1 MKRLVSFLL
10 TAIIITS
17 ALPLSVISA
26 NASPFSGGDGSEANP
41 YLVATPEALDAVRN
55 YPKAHYRQT
64 ADIDMSSFGN
74 WTPIPRFEGTYD
86 GGNYD
91 ITNFSLNDTNYKI
104 TNTNNHIGLFSYLC
118 NAEVRNIRL
127 ESMSIHFD
135 LSKHDYVPSSQYSSL
150 LFGGLAG
157 TADGS
162 VVKNCSVSGS
172 ISISNYSY
180 IDIGGLI
187 GYLSKGSSYST
198 IEDCSSSCKITVD
211 GGKGTSRDDSKY
223 LFCGGLVGNT
233 TCNMIDSCSNVGN
246 IDISVEG
253 HCYVGGIVGSAA
265 QSMSAMNCYN
275 LGNITAEIGC
285 NGFIGGIAG
294 RTSAGGLNDIMNL
307 SHCSNS
313 GAISASIGGT
323 AYVGGIVGQ
332 HKSNNGR
339 SSHGGAKNSQNLG
352 SLNVTVTS
360 AVPEA
365 YVGGIA
371 GTLKACAY
379 RVVNYGNI
387 KLNSAADS
395 QSQVFVGGI
404 IGKELWPDTIVISGN
419 TVYYIKNCFN
429 LAEDISA
436 CLIGADL
443 RYSSQNVGRILG
455 NDSESTECYSNKE
468 ALVNGAIRYGSLPT
482 DKNGGDLTADAL
494 LLKDTYRNFD
504 FSNEWTIDNGVGG
517 PVLLNV
523 PISAT
528 EADPESPFLSDFN
541 DLIYRADYLTKG
553 KASILTDPAIYSLL
567 LTNNFTPS
575 RIIVDSHPENMQTV
589 AAAWE
594 ALKATVDAAD
604 GNASQVLKQNTKQ
617 EDLITA
623 YILGAVGT
631 YTDFQFADAV
641 KNNFKHT
648 QNLVKV
654 LCELNGTYAMA
665 GDEFKEFIKG
675 KEDDIEKLLCDYYEK
690 NDPTMSALLKAKKG
704 ISVVSSVIS
713 TANSIEDVVSEISS
727 YSKLY
732 GINESTKEALLLM
745 YEVCPEESKALKNA
759 LKLTAEIV
767 SSANEEMIND
777 IAEREFAFALC
788 RETAYAVTDKL
799 WGYMTDAF
807 VDKCPVA
814 KGYVVLAKMELTVM
828 DKFFGID
835 ARTEQYF
842 KLCTLNEVDSVAG
855 LAVHQAMNNYMSSPT
870 SENAATFLS
879 AIELKFGFIDQS
891 YSESIKYSE
900 VITDSGILQKMENGF
915 RDLFG
920 IDSVNVLKESL
931 IGAEKAKN
939 SLHCTLLTAWISDLD
954 AENHSLAE
962 NYYEYREAM
971 FTRYEPE
978 NANDFIE
985 VFRNA
990 AKQYSIH
997 CPVNVKVFLPSGE
1010 LIAEVGEDSIFASED
1025 IAVIYYHGEKEI
1037 IFFEDGDYILSCEGY
1052 DEGDMDI
1059 GITEFDS
1066 EGNIVRKVNYNNI
1079 PVAPSSIH
1087 AMSGTELKTND
1098 GNSIPVDYDSARASE
1113 KHKVSIENGVISGYL
1128 PEIEASAGERIEISA
1143 IIPEGYRFVGW
1154 QGDAEFEDA
1163 SSASTYF
1170 FMKDGEVSVSAKFK
1184 KLDRDEDEDDD
1195 KPSEGIPVIIIFVIA
1210 GGAIITLSGIAILI
1224 VMIKERKKNSKKEK
1238 GNEADS
1244 L

>member
-1 MKRLVSFLL
+1 MKRLVSFFLA
-10 TAIIITS
+10 AIIITS

-64 ADIDMSSFGN
+64 ADIDMSSYGN
-74 WTPIPRFEGTYD
+74 WTPIENFRGVYD
-86 GGNYD
+86 GREQNILNLKIEAHDTSTYATSYGLFAEASDGKIKNVILKDINYSITKKGSTEYVYGGANYSVYVGGICGNY
-91 ITNFSLNDTNYKI
+91 
-104 TNTNNHIGLFSYLC
+104 G
-118 NAEVRNIRL
+118 
-127 ESMSIHFD
+127 SIE
-135 LSKHDYVPSSQYSSL
+135 
-150 LFGGLAG
+150 
-157 TADGS
+157 
-162 VVKNCSVSGS
+162 NCTVSGS
-172 ISISNYSY
+172 I
-180 IDIGGLI
+180 
-187 GYLSKGSSYST
+187 
-198 IEDCSSSCKITVD
+198 TVD
-211 GGKGTSRDDSKY
+211 ALSS
-223 LFCGGLVGNT
+223 
-233 TCNMIDSCSNVGN
+233 
-246 IDISVEG
+246 
-253 HCYVGGIVGSAA
+253 YVGGICGWTYSDITNCFNSATLTVNLTEN
-265 QSMSAMNCYN
+265 SAC
-275 LGNITAEIGC
+275 
-285 NGFIGGIAG
+285 GGIAG
-294 RTSAGGLNDIMNL
+294 N
-307 SHCSNS
+307 NS
-313 GAISASIGGT
+313 GKITLSTNAGAINASSNKGMSVGGICGINQDGRVQNCLNSGNLT
-323 AYVGGIVGQ
+323 CLNEYYYKSGNGFYAGGIVGRNGAV
-332 HKSNNGR
+332 SN
-339 SSHGGAKNSQNLG
+339 S
-352 SLNVTVTS
+352 
-360 AVPEA
+360 
-365 YVGGIA
+365 
-371 GTLKACAY
+371 
-379 RVVNYGNI
+379 VNYGSINAI
-387 KLNSAADS
+387 ATASKNDDGNYTYWLT
-395 QSQVFVGGI
+395 GGI
-404 IGKELWPDTIVISGN
+404 LGYCSEQYESGAKSCINLCRSIISCYNNGGTLIYINTASRINGSVMLGGMGN
-419 TVYYIKNCFN
+419 YTPSFN
-429 LAEDISA
+429 
-436 CLIGADL
+436 
-443 RYSSQNVGRILG
+443 N
-455 NDSESTECYSNKE
+455 CYSLDETLLNEKIVTPPEKE
-468 ALVNGAIRYGSLPT
+468 SMELKKQGKNLTSAQCLLESSYNGFDFKEIWIIDTSIGGAILRDIPYTP
-482 DKNGGDLTADAL
+482 
-494 LLKDTYRNFD
+494 
-504 FSNEWTIDNGVGG
+504 
-517 PVLLNV
+517 V
-523 PISAT
+523 PIN
-528 EADPESPFLSDFN
+528 PETPQEIIADFN

-575 RIIVDSHPENMQTV
+575 RIIVDAHPENMRTV

-631 YTDFQFADAV
+631 YTDYQFADAV

-675 KEDDIEKLLCDYYEK
+675 KEDDVEKLLCDYYEK

-788 RETAYAVTDKL
+788 RETAYAVTDKI

-842 KLCTLNEVDSVAG
+842 KLCTLNEVDSVAA
-855 LAVHQAMNNYMSSPT
+855 LAVHQAMNDYMSSPT

-891 YSESIKYSE
+891 YKESIKYSE

-939 SLHCTLLTAWISDLD
+939 SLHCTLLTSWISALD
-954 AENHSLAE
+954 AEDHSLAE

-1079 PVAPSSIH
+1079 PVAPSSVH
-1087 AMSGTELKTND
+1087 AMSGDEVKTND
-1098 GNSIPVDYDSARASE
+1098 GVSLPVDYDSARASE

-1128 PEIEASAGERIEISA
+1128 PEVEASAGERIEISA

-1210 GGAIITLSGIAILI
+1210 GGALITLSGIAILI
-1224 VMIKERKKNSKKEK
+1224 VIIKERKKNNKKEH